1 MHQSDALSPTLQPAR
16 PAYDHEKALLI
27 SEQRREFLRHSMGAA
42 LVAGITGGSVLPALV
57 HALGKIPE
65 QLIPGKSIYDMRGSV
80 FVDGRLANE
89 DTYISANALVATGS
103 RSYVVFVI
111 GTDAHILRENSRVK
125 FSGTDSFEESLRLAT
140 GKLLS
145 VFGARTGG
153 QIHQVQTSTATI
165 GIRGTGL
172 YVESE
177 PELSYACTCYGHVN
191 ISASSDP
198 SVSETVIAQHHDA
211 PRYIGKETDGGKL
224 ITPAPM
230 KNHTDEELMLIENL
244 VGRKP
249 AFSTLESYS
258 APRKGY

>member
-1 MHQSDALSPTLQPAR
+1 MRQSLLLSAENQPLST
-16 PAYDHEKALLI
+16 PYDHQRAILI
-27 SEQRREFLRHSMGAA
+27 SEQRRAFLRHSMGAA
-42 LVAGITGGSVLPALV
+42 LVAGITGSSVLPALV
-57 HALGKIPE
+57 HAFGKIPE
-65 QLIPGKSIYDMRGSV
+65 KLIPGKSIYDMRGSV
-80 FVDGRLANE
+80 FVDGRQADE
-89 DTYISANALVATGS
+89 DTHISANSLVATGS

-145 VFGARTGG
+145 VFGARTGD
-153 QIHQVQTSTATI
+153 QMHQAQTSTATI

-172 YVESE
+172 YIESE

-191 ISASSDP
+191 ISAKSDP
-198 SVSETVIAQHHDA
+198 SVSETIVAQHHDA
-211 PRYIGKETDGGKL
+211 PRYIGKETDAGKL

>member
-1 MHQSDALSPTLQPAR
+1 MKDPVIEAR
-16 PAYDHEKALLI
+16 R
-27 SEQRREFLRHSMGAA
+27 SFLRRSLGSSLLVTSGAA
-42 LVAGITGGSVLPALV
+42 GLLPGLV

-65 QLIPGKSIYDMRGSV
+65 QLIPGKSIYDMRGTV
-80 FVDGRLANE
+80 KVNGQRANE
-89 DTYISANALVATGS
+89 DTYISPNALVETGS
-103 RSYVVFVI
+103 SSYVVFVI
-111 GTDAHILRENSRVK
+111 GFDAHILRENSRVQ
-125 FSGTDSFEESLRLAT
+125 FRGENDIEESLKLAT

-153 QIHQVQTSTATI
+153 RAHTVETSTATI

-177 PELSYACTCYGHVN
+177 DDVSYACTCYGKVE
-191 ISASSDP
+191 IASSSDP
-198 SVSETVIAQHHDA
+198 ASTETVVSLHHDA
-211 PRYIGKETDGGKL
+211 PRYIARDGNSGSL

-230 KNHTDEELMLIENL
+230 KNHTDEELMLIEQL

-249 AFSTLESYS
+249 PFSGVKTYS